1 MPVIASTS
9 AQCIICV
16 TKGDRLLTLVS
27 VDSVL
32 GIDVAKAKV
41 DTWFQ
46 HVTHSE
52 KPKHQC

>member
-1 MPVIASTS
+1 M
-9 AQCIICV
+9 
-16 TKGDRLLTLVS
+16 TLVS